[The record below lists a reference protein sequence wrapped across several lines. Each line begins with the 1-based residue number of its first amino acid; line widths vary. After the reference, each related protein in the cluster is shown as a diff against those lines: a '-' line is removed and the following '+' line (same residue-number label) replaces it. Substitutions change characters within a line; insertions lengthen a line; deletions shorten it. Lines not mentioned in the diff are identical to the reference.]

1 MFAADKRDV
10 SQTIL
15 NRLSYREAALRGLDQ
30 LPAFSPV
37 LNHLMSSLADEDVSF
52 AQLAGVI
59 ERDSVL
65 SGNVLRLVNSA
76 LYGRRGTVSSVRAAV
91 SILGISRLRN
101 YLLGLSVTRL
111 FARLKPPASF
121 DMARFNN
128 HSTAVAIL
136 ADQIVQ
142 KADSSYP
149 EGAFAAGLLHDLGR
163 LMVAITLPAE
173 YHQISLVRLETG
185 RPLEEC
191 EQEVL
196 ETTHSELSAAAL
208 HRWGLPTPIQKAVLY
223 HHRAS
228 LDPAA
233 SQSGALP
240 LSLVIEAADAIAD
253 AAGHSLDELDSNT
266 APMVGDSFARL
277 HLEPSAEAILKNLEA
292 ELQAVRATD

>member
-1 MFAADKRDV
+1 M

-15 NRLSYREAALRGLDQ
+15 NRLSYKEAAIRGLDQ
-30 LPAFSPV
+30 LPPFSPV

-91 SILGISRLRN
+91 SILGINRLRN
-101 YLLGLSVTRL
+101 YLLGLTVSRL
-111 FARLKPPASF
+111 FARLKPPPSF
-121 DMARFNN
+121 DMGRFNN
-128 HSTAVAIL
+128 HSAAVAIL
-136 ADQIVQ
+136 ADQMVQ
-142 KADSSYP
+142 KIDSAYP

-163 LMVAITLPAE
+163 LMVAMALPNE
-173 YHQISLVRLETG
+173 YQQISMLNMDGVRRLED
-185 RPLEEC
+185 C
-191 EQEVL
+191 EFEVI

-223 HHRAS
+223 HHNSA

-233 SQSGALP
+233 NQGGLIAL
-240 LSLVIEAADAIAD
+240 SAVVEAADEIAD
-253 AAGHSLDELDSNT
+253 SLGHSLDELDT
-266 APMVGDSFARL
+266 KKAPMMGESFGRL
-277 HLEPSAEAILKNLEA
+277 GLEPSAESILKALES

>member
-1 MFAADKRDV
+1 MLA
-10 SQTIL
+10 
-15 NRLSYREAALRGLDQ
+15 RLSPKEAALRGLDQ

-52 AQLAGVI
+52 AQLASVI

-91 SILGISRLRN
+91 SILGIGRLRN
-101 YLLGLSVTRL
+101 FLLGLSVTRL
-111 FARLKPPASF
+111 FSRVKPAVVF
-121 DMARFNN
+121 DMTRFNT

-136 ADQIVQ
+136 ADLVVQ
-142 KADSSYP
+142 KAPACYP

-163 LMVAITLPAE
+163 LMVAMTLPQE
-173 YHQISLVRLETG
+173 HQIIAEKRVETD

-196 ETTHSELSAAAL
+196 ETTHSELSSAAL
-208 HRWGLPTPIQKAVLY
+208 QRWGLPTPIQKAVLY
-223 HHRAS
+223 HHSSA

-233 SQSGALP
+233 GQGRLMQ
-240 LSLVIEAADAIAD
+240 LSAVVEAADAIAD
-253 AAGHSLDELDSNT
+253 AMGYSIDPLET
-266 APMVGDSFARL
+266 TQAPMIGESFARL
-277 HLEPSAEAILKNLEA
+277 GLESSADAILRSLDT
-292 ELQAVRATD
+292 ELQAVRATV